1 MHNAASK
8 NSLNVARL
16 LIDGGA
22 NIEAQDNRCDTPLG
36 STARKNSRDVARL
49 LIDSGA
55 DIDAKSHK
63 GGKTALHIAAWNN
76 SLEITRLLIERGA
89 NTDGIDL
96 SWMDDHEDA

>member
-22 NIEAQDNRCDTPLG
+22 NIEAQDNRGDTPLG

-49 LIDSGA
+49 LI
-55 DIDAKSHK
+55 
-63 GGKTALHIAAWNN
+63 
-76 SLEITRLLIERGA
+76 ERGV
-89 NTDGIDL
+89 NTEGIDL
-96 SWMDDHEDA
+96 IWMN